1 MVDWPRE
8 SQASIC
14 TVKPMDDDKIEV
26 KTVQK
31 EDVKLMKNMM
41 RIKHKIIVTSG
52 KGGVGKSTVA
62 SNIAMLLS
70 MRGFEVGLLD
80 ADIHGPNIPKMFHI
94 EDAVLHGDTEGIMPV
109 IVPPH
114 LRVMSMAFL
123 VQNSDEPIIWR
134 GPMKMGALRQFL
146 AEVRWGVLDFLI
158 IDLPPGTGDEPLTIM
173 QLLPEADGSV
183 VVTTPQDVALQN
195 SRKSIGFSRKL
206 NIPVL
211 GVIENMSGLTCPHC
225 GKEIDLFKVGGGEK
239 AAMELDVPFLG
250 RIPLDPK
257 VVTSGDEGMPIVI
270 SDTDSPAA
278 AAYNQIVDV
287 ILKHV
292 GEDAR

>member
-1 MVDWPRE
+1 MEND
-8 SQASIC
+8 A
-14 TVKPMDDDKIEV
+14 IEV

-31 EDVKLMKNMM
+31 EDVKLMKSMM

-52 KGGVGKSTVA
+52 KGGVGKSTVS

-70 MRGFEVGLLD
+70 MRGYEVGLLD

-94 EDAVLHGDTEGIMPV
+94 EDEVLHGDEEGIMPV

-114 LRVMSMAFL
+114 LKVMSMAFL
-123 VQNSDEPIIWR
+123 ARDSDEPIIWR
-134 GPMKMGALRQFL
+134 GPLKIGALRQLL
-146 AEVRWGVLDFLI
+146 ADVRWGELDYLV

-206 NIPVL
+206 NVPVL
-211 GVIENMSGLTCPHC
+211 GIIENMSGLTCPHC
-225 GKEIDLFKVGGGEK
+225 GKEIDLFKIGGGAK
-239 AAMELDVPFLG
+239 AAKELDVPFLG

-270 SDTDSPAA
+270 SDSDSPAA
-278 AAYNQIVDV
+278 VAYGQIVDE
-287 ILKHV
+287 ILKRV
-292 GEDAR
+292 KEGRE

>member
-1 MVDWPRE
+1 ME
-8 SQASIC
+8 
-14 TVKPMDDDKIEV
+14 DDKIEV

-31 EDVKLMKNMM
+31 EDVKLMKSMAHI
-41 RIKHKIIVTSG
+41 RHKIIVTSG
-52 KGGVGKSTVA
+52 KGGVGKSTVS

-70 MRGFEVGLLD
+70 MRGYEVGLLD

-94 EDAVLHGDTEGIMPV
+94 EDAVLHGDNEGIMPV

-114 LRVMSMAFL
+114 LKVMSMAFL
-123 VQNSDEPIIWR
+123 VQDSDEPIIWR
-134 GPMKMGALRQFL
+134 GPLKIGALRQFL
-146 AEVRWGVLDFLI
+146 ADVRWGELDFLI

-211 GVIENMSGLTCPHC
+211 GIIENMSGLTCPHC
-225 GKEIDLFKVGGGEK
+225 GKEIDLFKIGGGEK
-239 AAMELDVPFLG
+239 AAVELDVPFLG

-278 AAYNQIVDV
+278 AAYGLIVDE
-287 ILKHV
+287 ILKHLK
-292 GEDAR
+292 EARG

>member
-1 MVDWPRE
+1 ME
-8 SQASIC
+8 E
-14 TVKPMDDDKIEV
+14 DKIEV

-31 EDVKLMKNMM
+31 EDVKLMKSMAHI
-41 RIKHKIIVTSG
+41 RHKIIVTSG
-52 KGGVGKSTVA
+52 KGGVGKSTVS

-70 MRGFEVGLLD
+70 MRGYEVGLLD

-94 EDAVLHGDTEGIMPV
+94 EDAVLHGDNEGIMPV

-114 LRVMSMAFL
+114 LKVMSMAFL
-123 VQNSDEPIIWR
+123 VQDSDEPIIWR
-134 GPMKMGALRQFL
+134 GPLKIGALRQFL
-146 AEVRWGVLDFLI
+146 ADVRWGELDFLI

-211 GVIENMSGLTCPHC
+211 GIIENMSGLTCPHC
-225 GKEIDLFKVGGGEK
+225 GKEIDLFKIGGGEK
-239 AAMELDVPFLG
+239 AAVELNVPFLG

-278 AAYNQIVDV
+278 AAYGLIVDE
-287 ILKHV
+287 ILKHLKETR
-292 GEDAR
+292 G

>member
-1 MVDWPRE
+1 ME
-8 SQASIC
+8 
-14 TVKPMDDDKIEV
+14 DDKIEV

-31 EDVKLMKNMM
+31 EDVKLMKSMAHI
-41 RIKHKIIVTSG
+41 RHKIIVTSG
-52 KGGVGKSTVA
+52 KGGVGKSTVS

-70 MRGFEVGLLD
+70 MRGYEVGLLD

-94 EDAVLHGDTEGIMPV
+94 EDAVLHGDNEGIMPV

-114 LRVMSMAFL
+114 LKVMSMAFL
-123 VQNSDEPIIWR
+123 VQDSDEPIIWR
-134 GPMKMGALRQFL
+134 GPLKIGALRQFL
-146 AEVRWGVLDFLI
+146 ADVRWGELDFLI

-211 GVIENMSGLTCPHC
+211 GIIENMSGLTCPHC
-225 GKEIDLFKVGGGEK
+225 GKEIDLFKIGGGEK
-239 AAMELDVPFLG
+239 AAVELNVPFLG

-278 AAYNQIVDV
+278 AAYGLIVDE
-287 ILKHV
+287 ILKHLKETR
-292 GEDAR
+292 G

>member
-1 MVDWPRE
+1 MYP
-8 SQASIC
+8 QA
-14 TVKPMDDDKIEV
+14 VKIMEDDKIDV
-26 KTVQK
+26 KTVQRG
-31 EDVKLMKNMM
+31 DLKLMKNMG

-70 MRGFEVGLLD
+70 MRGYEVGLLD

-94 EDAVLHGDTEGIMPV
+94 EDEVLHGDAEGIMPV

-134 GPMKMGALRQFL
+134 GPLKIGALRQFL
-146 AEVRWGVLDFLI
+146 AEVRWGELDFLV

-206 NIPVL
+206 DIPVL
-211 GVIENMSGLTCPHC
+211 GIIENMSGLTAPT
-225 GKEIDLFKVGGGEK
+225 
-239 AAMELDVPFLG
+239 AARRSTSSRSAEGRRPPWNWTSLSLG

-278 AAYNQIVDV
+278 IAYGQIVDEM
-287 ILKHV
+287 LKRV
-292 GEDAR
+292 EKG

>member
-1 MVDWPRE
+1 
-8 SQASIC
+8 
-14 TVKPMDDDKIEV
+14 
-26 KTVQK
+26 
-31 EDVKLMKNMM
+31 
-41 RIKHKIIVTSG
+41 
-52 KGGVGKSTVA
+52 
-62 SNIAMLLS
+62 
-70 MRGFEVGLLD
+70 
-80 ADIHGPNIPKMFHI
+80 
-94 EDAVLHGDTEGIMPV
+94 
-109 IVPPH
+109 
-114 LRVMSMAFL
+114 MAFL

-211 GVIENMSGLTCPHC
+211 GVIENMSGLICPHC
-225 GKEIDLFKVGGGEK
+225 GKEIDLFKIGGGEK

-278 AAYNQIVDV
+278 EAYNQIVDV

>member
-1 MVDWPRE
+1 ME
-8 SQASIC
+8 
-14 TVKPMDDDKIEV
+14 DDKIEV

-31 EDVKLMKNMM
+31 EDVKLMKNMAH
-41 RIKHKIIVTSG
+41 IKHKIIVTSG
-52 KGGVGKSTVA
+52 KGGVGKSTIA

-70 MRGFEVGLLD
+70 MRGYEVGLLD

-94 EDAVLHGDTEGIMPV
+94 EDAVLHGDNEGIMPV

-114 LRVMSMAFL
+114 LKVMSMAFL
-123 VQNSDEPIIWR
+123 VQDSDEPIIWR
-134 GPMKMGALRQFL
+134 GPLKMGALRQFL
-146 AEVRWGVLDFLI
+146 ADVRWGELDFLV

-211 GVIENMSGLTCPHC
+211 GIIENMSGLTCPHC
-225 GKEIDLFKVGGGEK
+225 GKEIDLFKIGGGEK
-239 AAMELDVPFLG
+239 AAVELDVPFLG

-278 AAYNQIVDV
+278 AAYGQIVDE
-287 ILKHV
+287 ILKRV
-292 GEDAR
+292 KEERG

>member
-1 MVDWPRE
+1 M
-8 SQASIC
+8 Q
-14 TVKPMDDDKIEV
+14 DDKIEI

-31 EDVKLMKNMM
+31 EDVKLMKSMAHI
-41 RIKHKIIVTSG
+41 RHKIIVTSG
-52 KGGVGKSTVA
+52 KGGVGKSTVS

-70 MRGFEVGLLD
+70 MRGYEVGLLD

-94 EDAVLHGDTEGIMPV
+94 EDAVLHGDNEGIMPV

-114 LRVMSMAFL
+114 LKVMSMAFL
-123 VQNSDEPIIWR
+123 VPDSDEPIIWR
-134 GPMKMGALRQFL
+134 GPLKIGALRQFL
-146 AEVRWGVLDFLI
+146 ADVRWGELDFLI
-158 IDLPPGTGDEPLTIM
+158 IDLPPGTGDEPLTVM

-211 GVIENMSGLTCPHC
+211 GIIENMSGLTCPHC
-225 GKEIDLFKVGGGEK
+225 GKEIDLFKIGGGEK
-239 AAMELDVPFLG
+239 AAMELEVPFLG
-250 RIPLDPK
+250 RIPLDPA

-278 AAYNQIVDV
+278 VAYNLIVDE
-287 ILKHV
+287 ILKRV
-292 GEDAR
+292 KEERA

>member
-1 MVDWPRE
+1 ME
-8 SQASIC
+8 
-14 TVKPMDDDKIEV
+14 DDKIEV
-26 KTVQK
+26 KTVQN
-31 EDVKLMKNMM
+31 EDVKLMKSMAHI
-41 RIKHKIIVTSG
+41 RHKIIVTSG
-52 KGGVGKSTVA
+52 KGGVGKSTVS

-70 MRGFEVGLLD
+70 MRGYEVGLLD

-94 EDAVLHGDTEGIMPV
+94 EDAVLHGDNEGIMPV

-114 LRVMSMAFL
+114 LKVMSMAFL
-123 VQNSDEPIIWR
+123 VQDSDEPIIWR
-134 GPMKMGALRQFL
+134 GPLKMGALRQFL
-146 AEVRWGVLDFLI
+146 ADVRWGELDFLI

-211 GVIENMSGLTCPHC
+211 GIIENMSGLTCPHC
-225 GKEIDLFKVGGGEK
+225 GKEIDLFKIGGGEK
-239 AAMELDVPFLG
+239 AAVELNVPFLG

-278 AAYNQIVDV
+278 AAYGLIVEE
-287 ILKHV
+287 ILKHLK
-292 GEDAR
+292 EARG

>member
-1 MVDWPRE
+1 ME
-8 SQASIC
+8 
-14 TVKPMDDDKIEV
+14 DDKIEV
-26 KTVQK
+26 KTVQN
-31 EDVKLMKNMM
+31 EDVKLMKSMAHI
-41 RIKHKIIVTSG
+41 RHKIIVTSG
-52 KGGVGKSTVA
+52 KGGVGKSTVS

-70 MRGFEVGLLD
+70 MRGYEVGLLD

-94 EDAVLHGDTEGIMPV
+94 EDAVLHGDNEGIMPV

-114 LRVMSMAFL
+114 LKVMSMAFL
-123 VQNSDEPIIWR
+123 VQDSDEPIIWR
-134 GPMKMGALRQFL
+134 GPLKMGALRQFL
-146 AEVRWGVLDFLI
+146 ADVRWGELDFLI

-211 GVIENMSGLTCPHC
+211 GIIENMSGLTCPHC
-225 GKEIDLFKVGGGEK
+225 GKEIDLFKIGGGEK
-239 AAMELDVPFLG
+239 AAVELDVPFLG

-278 AAYNQIVDV
+278 AAYGLIVEE
-287 ILKHV
+287 ILKRLKETR
-292 GEDAR
+292 G

>member
-1 MVDWPRE
+1 ME
-8 SQASIC
+8 
-14 TVKPMDDDKIEV
+14 DDKIEV

-31 EDVKLMKNMM
+31 EDVKLMKSMSHI
-41 RIKHKIIVTSG
+41 RHKIIVTSG
-52 KGGVGKSTVA
+52 KGGVGKSTVS

-70 MRGFEVGLLD
+70 MRGYEVGLLD

-94 EDAVLHGDTEGIMPV
+94 EDAVLHGDNEGIMPV

-114 LRVMSMAFL
+114 LKVMSMAFL
-123 VQNSDEPIIWR
+123 VPDSDEPIIWR
-134 GPMKMGALRQFL
+134 GPLKIGALRQFL
-146 AEVRWGVLDFLI
+146 ADVRWGELDFLI
-158 IDLPPGTGDEPLTIM
+158 IDLPPGTGDEPLTVM

-211 GVIENMSGLTCPHC
+211 GIIENMSGLTCPHC
-225 GKEIDLFKVGGGEK
+225 GKEIDLFKIGGGEK
-239 AAMELDVPFLG
+239 AAVDLEVPFLG
-250 RIPLDPK
+250 RIPLDPE

-278 AAYNQIVDV
+278 VAYGLIVDE
-287 ILKHV
+287 ILKRV
-292 GEDAR
+292 KEERA